1 MPSRLSS
8 EDQQRVNE
16 YLNAPQHRVERKPFR
31 PLFLLF
37 LTVGVVVLLGGL
49 SRWLAAL
56 VV

>member
-16 YLNAPQHRVERKPFR
+16 YLNAPQHRVERRPFR
-31 PLFLLF
+31 PWFLLVM
-37 LTVGVVVLLGGL
+37 TVGVVVLLGGL